1 MTNHN
6 NASSTSLSADQ
17 TPESNPWLVNNDAE
31 NQSLEPNPWLVNNDA
46 ENQSLEPNPWLDNND
61 VESQISE
68 SNPWLDNGT
77 ESQSL
82 ELDRHTN
89 LLNNFN
95 PLMEESQT
103 ANQSDEPTANSTE
116 IEIRQLDQIQYESD
130 DTSVRLDN
138 ADKDVLDNTPRNDTA
153 TNVNVTSNQV
163 SEQKESPYIGWDKDP
178 DAFRY
183 YQYFCMEMEQIRE
196 QNELRIES
204 IVNELGLEQVDNIN
218 GDDTDNFFA
227 RIHNSKKVFNYIVE
241 NNQYDISQMERKI
254 SYFSNETYERDLH
267 MALVEKKGV
276 CSSFAAEMSE
286 ILKRV
291 GVNASMVIVAKK
303 EYIDGQEQ
311 VIDNHAAVIAEITDD
326 KYAIYDPTFGLGM
339 PDALNEKGESVFA
352 GININRYYELT
363 GGYRPLYTMSVDEEG
378 GADIH
383 SLPEL
388 AGSSPESQKIT
399 DEWADESIQRHYNKK
414 LEKRRMLEL
423 PKADKMEDN
432 NSK

>member
-17 TPESNPWLVNNDAE
+17 TP
-31 NQSLEPNPWLVNNDA
+31 EPNPWLVNNDA

-130 DTSVRLDN
+130 DTSVRLNDT
-138 ADKDVLDNTPRNDTA
+138 DKDVLDNTPRNDTA

-183 YQYFCMEMEQIRE
+183 YEYFCMEMEQIRE

-204 IVNELGLEQVDNIN
+204 IVNELDLEQVDNIN

-227 RIHNSKKVFNYIVE
+227 RIHNSEKVFNYIVE
-241 NNQYDISQMERKI
+241 NNQYDIGQVDRKI
-254 SYFSNETYERDLH
+254 SYFFNETYERDLH

-276 CSSFAAEMSE
+276 CTSFAIEMSE

-291 GVNASMVIVAKK
+291 GVNASMVAVAKK
-303 EYIDGQEQ
+303 EHVDGHEQ
-311 VIDNHAAVIAEITDD
+311 VINNHAAVIVEVING
-326 KYAIYDPTFGLGM
+326 KYAIYDPTAGLGM
-339 PDALNEKGESVFA
+339 PDAINENGKNIFA
-352 GININRYYELT
+352 GVNVNRYYELT
-363 GGYRPLYTMSVDEEG
+363 GYRPLCAMSVNEEG
-378 GADIH
+378 GIDEH
-383 SLPEL
+383 PLPEL
-388 AGSSPESQKIT
+388 AGSSLESRKIT
-399 DEWADESIQRHYNKK
+399 DEWIDKLTQQRYNERI
-414 LEKRRMLEL
+414 EKRKALEQ
-423 PKADKMEDN
+423 PEIDKIEGDN
-432 NSK
+432 GK

>member
-17 TPESNPWLVNNDAE
+17 TPES
-31 NQSLEPNPWLVNNDA
+31 NPWLVNNDA

-95 PLMEESQT
+95 PQMEESQT
-103 ANQSDEPTANSTE
+103 TNSTG

-130 DTSVRLDN
+130 DTSVRLNDT
-138 ADKDVLDNTPRNDTA
+138 DKDVLDNTPRNDTA

-183 YQYFCMEMEQIRE
+183 YEYFCMEMEQIRE

-204 IVNELGLEQVDNIN
+204 IVNELDLEQVDNIN

-227 RIHNSKKVFNYIVE
+227 RIHNSEKVFNYIVE
-241 NNQYDISQMERKI
+241 NNQYDIGQVDRKI
-254 SYFSNETYERDLH
+254 SYFFNETYERDLH

-276 CSSFAAEMSE
+276 CTSFAIEMSE

-291 GVNASMVIVAKK
+291 GVNASMVAMAKK
-303 EYIDGQEQ
+303 EHVDGHEQ
-311 VIDNHAAVIAEITDD
+311 VIENHAAVIVEVING
-326 KYAIYDPTFGLGM
+326 KYAIYDPTAGLGM
-339 PDALNEKGESVFA
+339 PDAINENGKNIFA
-352 GININRYYELT
+352 GVNVNRYYELT
-363 GGYRPLYTMSVDEEG
+363 GGYRPLCAMSVNEEG
-378 GADIH
+378 GIDYH
-383 SLPEL
+383 PLPEL
-388 AGSSPESQKIT
+388 AGSSLESRKIT
-399 DEWADESIQRHYNKK
+399 DEWIDKLTQQRYNERI
-414 LEKRRMLEL
+414 EKRKALEQ
-423 PKADKMEDN
+423 PEIDKIEGDN
-432 NSK
+432 GK

>member
-6 NASSTSLSADQ
+6 NAPSTSLSAYQ
-17 TPESNPWLVNNDAE
+17 TPETNPWLVNNDAE
-31 NQSLEPNPWLVNNDA
+31 NQSLETNPWLDNNDA
-46 ENQSLEPNPWLDNND
+46 ENQSLETNPWLDNND

-68 SNPWLDNGT
+68 SNPWLDNGM

-95 PLMEESQT
+95 PQMEESQT
-103 ANQSDEPTANSTE
+103 TNSTG

-130 DTSVRLDN
+130 DTSVRLNDT
-138 ADKDVLDNTPRNDTA
+138 DKDVLDNTPRNDTA

-183 YQYFCMEMEQIRE
+183 YEYFCMEMEQIRE

-204 IVNELGLEQVDNIN
+204 IVNELDLEQVDNIN

-227 RIHNSKKVFNYIVE
+227 RIHNSEKVFNYIVE
-241 NNQYDISQMERKI
+241 NNQYDIGQVDRKI
-254 SYFSNETYERDLH
+254 SYFFNETYERDLH

-276 CSSFAAEMSE
+276 CTSFAIEMSE

-291 GVNASMVIVAKK
+291 GVNASMVAMAKK
-303 EYIDGQEQ
+303 EHVDGHEQ
-311 VIDNHAAVIAEITDD
+311 VIENHAAVIVEVING
-326 KYAIYDPTFGLGM
+326 KYAIYDPTAGLGM
-339 PDALNEKGESVFA
+339 PDAINENGKNIFA
-352 GININRYYELT
+352 GVNVNRYYELT
-363 GGYRPLYTMSVDEEG
+363 GGYRPLCAMSVNEEG
-378 GADIH
+378 GIDYH
-383 SLPEL
+383 PLPEL
-388 AGSSPESQKIT
+388 AGSSLESRKIT
-399 DEWADESIQRHYNKK
+399 DEWIDKLTQQRYNERI
-414 LEKRRMLEL
+414 EKRKALEQ
-423 PKADKMEDN
+423 PEIDKIEGDN
-432 NSK
+432 GK

>member
-31 NQSLEPNPWLVNNDA
+31 NQSLEPNPWLDNNDV

-82 ELDRHTN
+82 ELDRHSN

-95 PLMEESQT
+95 PQMEESQT
-103 ANQSDEPTANSTE
+103 TNSTG

-130 DTSVRLDN
+130 DTSVRLNDT
-138 ADKDVLDNTPRNDTA
+138 DKDVLDNTPRNDTA

-183 YQYFCMEMEQIRE
+183 YEYFCMEMEQIRE

-204 IVNELGLEQVDNIN
+204 IVNELDLEQVDNIN

-227 RIHNSKKVFNYIVE
+227 RIHNSEKVFNYIVE
-241 NNQYDISQMERKI
+241 NNQYDIGQVDRKI
-254 SYFSNETYERDLH
+254 SYFFNETYERDLH

-276 CSSFAAEMSE
+276 CTSFAIEMSE

-291 GVNASMVIVAKK
+291 GVNASMVAMAKK
-303 EYIDGQEQ
+303 EHVDGHEQ
-311 VIDNHAAVIAEITDD
+311 VIENHAAVIVEVING
-326 KYAIYDPTFGLGM
+326 KYAIYDPTAGLGM
-339 PDALNEKGESVFA
+339 PDAINENGKNIFA
-352 GININRYYELT
+352 GVNVNRYYELT
-363 GGYRPLYTMSVDEEG
+363 GGYRPLCAMSVNEEG
-378 GADIH
+378 GIDYH
-383 SLPEL
+383 PLPEL
-388 AGSSPESQKIT
+388 AGSSPESRKIT
-399 DEWADESIQRHYNKK
+399 DEWIDKLTQQRYNER
-414 LEKRRMLEL
+414 LEKRKALEQ
-423 PKADKMEDN
+423 PEIDKIEGDN
-432 NSK
+432 GK

>member
-1 MTNHN
+1 M
-6 NASSTSLSADQ
+6 
-17 TPESNPWLVNNDAE
+17 
-31 NQSLEPNPWLVNNDA
+31 
-46 ENQSLEPNPWLDNND
+46 
-61 VESQISE
+61 
-68 SNPWLDNGT
+68 
-77 ESQSL
+77 

-103 ANQSDEPTANSTE
+103 ANQSDEPTDDNTG

-153 TNVNVTSNQV
+153 TNVTSNQV

-204 IVNELGLEQVDNIN
+204 IVNELGLEQADNIN

-414 LEKRRMLEL
+414 LEKRKALGL
-423 PKADKMEDN
+423 PEIDKTEGDN
-432 NSK
+432 GK

>member
-17 TPESNPWLVNNDAE
+17 TPES
-31 NQSLEPNPWLVNNDA
+31 NPWLVNNDA

-95 PLMEESQT
+95 PQMEESQT
-103 ANQSDEPTANSTE
+103 TNSTG

-130 DTSVRLDN
+130 DTSVRLNDT
-138 ADKDVLDNTPRNDTA
+138 DKDVLDNTPRNDTA

-183 YQYFCMEMEQIRE
+183 YEYFCMEMEQIRE

-204 IVNELGLEQVDNIN
+204 IVNELDLEQVDNIN

-227 RIHNSKKVFNYIVE
+227 RIHNSEKVFNYIVE
-241 NNQYDISQMERKI
+241 NNQYDIGQVDRKI
-254 SYFSNETYERDLH
+254 SYFFNETYERDLH

-276 CSSFAAEMSE
+276 CTSFAIEMSE

-291 GVNASMVIVAKK
+291 GVNASMVAMAKK
-303 EYIDGQEQ
+303 EHVDGHEQ
-311 VIDNHAAVIAEITDD
+311 VIENHAAVIVEVING
-326 KYAIYDPTFGLGM
+326 KYAIYDPTAGLGM
-339 PDALNEKGESVFA
+339 PDAINENGKNIFA
-352 GININRYYELT
+352 GVNVNRYYELT
-363 GGYRPLYTMSVDEEG
+363 GGYRPLCAMSVNEEG
-378 GADIH
+378 GIDYH
-383 SLPEL
+383 PLPEL
-388 AGSSPESQKIT
+388 AGSSLESRKIT
-399 DEWADESIQRHYNKK
+399 DEWIDKLTQQRYNERIEERKA
-414 LEKRRMLEL
+414 LEQPEI
-423 PKADKMEDN
+423 DKIEGDN
-432 NSK
+432 GK

>member
-17 TPESNPWLVNNDAE
+17 TPES
-31 NQSLEPNPWLVNNDA
+31 NPWLVNNDA

-82 ELDRHTN
+82 ELDRHSN

-95 PLMEESQT
+95 PQMEESQT
-103 ANQSDEPTANSTE
+103 TNSTG

-130 DTSVRLDN
+130 DTSVRLNDT
-138 ADKDVLDNTPRNDTA
+138 DKDVLDNTPRNDTA

-183 YQYFCMEMEQIRE
+183 YEYFCMEMEQIRE

-204 IVNELGLEQVDNIN
+204 IVNELDLEQVDNIN

-227 RIHNSKKVFNYIVE
+227 RIHNSEKVFNYIVE
-241 NNQYDISQMERKI
+241 NNQYDIGQVDRKI
-254 SYFSNETYERDLH
+254 SYFFNETYERDLH

-276 CSSFAAEMSE
+276 CTSFAIEMSE

-291 GVNASMVIVAKK
+291 GVNASMVAMAKK
-303 EYIDGQEQ
+303 EHVDGHEQ
-311 VIDNHAAVIAEITDD
+311 VIENHAAVIVEVING
-326 KYAIYDPTFGLGM
+326 KYAIYDPTAGLGM
-339 PDALNEKGESVFA
+339 PDAINENGKNIFA
-352 GININRYYELT
+352 GVNVNRYYELT
-363 GGYRPLYTMSVDEEG
+363 GGYRPLCAMSVNEEG
-378 GADIH
+378 GIDYH
-383 SLPEL
+383 PLPEL
-388 AGSSPESQKIT
+388 AGSSPESRKIT
-399 DEWADESIQRHYNKK
+399 DEWIDKLTQQRYNER
-414 LEKRRMLEL
+414 LEKRKALEQ
-423 PKADKMEDN
+423 PEIDKIEGDN
-432 NSK
+432 GK